1 MAQPAF
7 GLLLR
12 RLREERRL
20 SLREFGQLAEL
31 DHAYIHRLESG
42 EKDAPSEETQNKLVR
57 ALKAS
62 KREADMLRY
71 LAEHA
76 GIDPGLVDYTLADP
90 TVTIDEFKTVAGTA
104 FRGTGRSDYAKQVQ
118 RVRRFLAEASED
130 G

>member
-7 GLLLR
+7 GLLLQ

-42 EKDAPSEETQNKLVR
+42 EKDSPSEETQSKLVR

-62 KREADMLRY
+62 KREGDVLRY

-76 GIDPGLVDYTLADP
+76 GADPGLVDYMLSDA
-90 TVTIDEFKTVAGTA
+90 TVTTEEFRTLAGTA

-118 RVRRFLAEASED
+118 RVRRYLAEASED

>member
-7 GLLLR
+7 GLLLQ

-42 EKDAPSEETQNKLVR
+42 EKDSPSEETQVKLVR

-62 KREADMLRY
+62 KREGEMLRY
-71 LAEHA
+71 LAVHSGA
-76 GIDPGLVDYTLADP
+76 DPGLVDYMLSDA
-90 TVTIDEFKTVAGTA
+90 TVTADEFRTLAGTA
-104 FRGTGRSDYAKQVQ
+104 FRGTGRPDYAKQVQ
-118 RVRRFLAEASED
+118 RVRRFLAEADED